1 MKKKLESFIL
11 KVFELHPNFLFT
23 VNFMFFILIVAF
35 ISPSLSSDPDY
46 ILRLNLKSL
55 RELYV
60 NSFTFVKSPF
70 IYLIFSLIFS
80 VLFYLGNIFLSWVG
94 IPLFYII
101 YFFLELT
108 ENFTL
113 VFTKIGTQS
122 FLNLPLSE
130 HKGFSIF
137 LSQIPH
143 TLFLSFGFF
152 ISIAIGLI
160 ILLSFLTFIYR
171 ILKGRFPKMKS
182 VTARIIVFFIVLIIP
197 HILILFYISRT
208 LLNDIKLLSLRGP
221 LYLILLVYFFSIG
234 NHFFSL
240 VGNEVKKY
248 KDLKPIDYLV
258 ENLKNV
264 FFFIPFGL
272 ILIIIGIILENTLS
286 IRMLMPL
293 INRINVSGLTLNILN
308 IISAILYASSVIV
321 PFWFVFY
328 RSKKWSKAILS
339 SKKEVRRRKK

>member
-1 MKKKLESFIL
+1 MKKNLEAFIL
-11 KVFELHPNFLFT
+11 KVYELHPNFLFT
-23 VNFMFFILIVAF
+23 VNFMFFILIIAF

-60 NSFTFVKSPF
+60 NSFAFIKSPI
-70 IYLIFSLIFS
+70 IYLIFSLIFG
-80 VLFYLGNIFLSWVG
+80 VLFYLGNIFLSWIG

-113 VFTKIGTQS
+113 VFTKIGAQS
-122 FLNLPLSE
+122 FLNLPVSE
-130 HKGFSIF
+130 HKGYSIF

-143 TLFLSFGFF
+143 TLFLSFGYF

-160 ILLSFLTFIYR
+160 VLLSFLTFIYR
-171 ILKGRFPKMKS
+171 IFKGKFPKMKPL
-182 VTARIIVFFIVLIIP
+182 TAKIIVFTFILIIP
-197 HILILFYISRT
+197 HLLILFYILRP

-286 IRMLMPL
+286 IRVLMTL
-293 INRINVSGLTLNILN
+293 FNKINVSSLTRNIFN
-308 IISAILYASSVIV
+308 IISAILYASSVII

-328 RSKKWSKAILS
+328 RSKKWSKVILS
-339 SKKEVRRRKK
+339 SKKETKRRKR